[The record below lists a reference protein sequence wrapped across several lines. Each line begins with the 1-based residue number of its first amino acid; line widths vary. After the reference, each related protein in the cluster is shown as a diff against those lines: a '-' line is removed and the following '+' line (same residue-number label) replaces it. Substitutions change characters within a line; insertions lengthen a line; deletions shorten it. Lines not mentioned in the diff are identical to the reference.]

1 MEELTPVGTLNDMF
15 ISETNVEPVWL
26 DDLRPVNL
34 EPGPGRPLAAPV
46 GGGGGLGRAG
56 PEQGAAPEVQ
66 ERLCRRVQEGIWNS
80 ET

>member
-1 MEELTPVGTLNDMF
+1 MICY

-46 GGGGGLGRAG
+46 GGGGLGRAG
-56 PEQGAAPEVQ
+56 PEQGAAPEVE
-66 ERLCRRVQEGIWNS
+66 ERLGRRVQEGIRNS